1 MFSDAPGWL
10 KGLGLVTVLVLVLGV
25 GVQALQR
32 LDPGQRPQS
41 ASADE
46 PRPHQGEVH
55 KVHEVN
61 VPHPQELPDPLK
73 GRFDRLAGM
82 ESEARARMLLTCF
95 YEGHAVQDWIDDF
108 IEKGQPGFATF
119 RRGGIRIEPGD
130 RTAEYR
136 VSVEMLVRVGPND
149 LLVFSEWIVDSYLGR
164 AVPMGKVSQTVV
176 AGDVRALRQVVLDA
190 LNSR

>member
-1 MFSDAPGWL
+1 M
-10 KGLGLVTVLVLVLGV
+10 GLVTALVLVLGV

-41 ASADE
+41 ASAE
-46 PRPHQGEVH
+46 EAPPRQEE
-55 KVHEVN
+55 VHEVHEATI
-61 VPHPQELPDPLK
+61 PHPEELPDPLQ

-82 ESEARARMLLTCF
+82 ERKARARMLLTCF
-95 YEGHAVQDWIDDF
+95 YDGRAVQDWIDEF
-108 IEKGQPGFATF
+108 IEKGQPGVATF
-119 RRGGIRIEPGD
+119 RRGGIRIEKGD

-136 VSVEMLVRVGPND
+136 VSVEMLVRIGPND

-176 AGDVRALRQVVLDA
+176 AGDVRALRQIVLNA